1 MTRPAADTVPDVV
14 RDWAEPVIGPISR
27 SWLLSGS
34 HSRVW
39 RARSASG
46 DWTVKHLQDR
56 SSDARVEAAVLGSL
70 PGTVRARRIRA
81 LREEPDG
88 SVFVLAP
95 YVPGRTLDE
104 ALPGAEADR
113 ARDWAEQVC
122 RIVDAVA
129 AVPVQGYGAVRLE
142 SDGRTLRAGA
152 PDWFAFLVGY
162 LERQRH
168 KAPRLAALRHGVL
181 LAAMRDL
188 EPRLAAAADRPRL
201 LHADVNLRNFVVDGP
216 VVACVNLPVAWSGDP
231 AAVYGE
237 ALVHWSGTAGEA
249 VFRRAGRAA
258 GRLLDFYAAFHAYVI
273 LAYVERFSSE
283 PLDRAAPWGG
293 STPLL
298 ELFDRHAAAACGGPK
313 EALSCQ

>member
-1 MTRPAADTVPDVV
+1 MTPGTVPDAL

-56 SSDARVEAAVLGSL
+56 SSDARVEAAVLDSL
-70 PGTVRARRIRA
+70 PGAARARRIRA

-104 ALPGAEADR
+104 VLPDAEADA
-113 ARDWAEQVC
+113 ARDLAEQVC
-122 RIVDAVA
+122 RIVDAVT
-129 AVPVQGYGAVRLE
+129 AVPVQGYGKVRLE
-142 SDGRTLRAGA
+142 RGGKTLRAGD
-152 PDWFAFLVGY
+152 PDWCAFLARY

-181 LAAMRDL
+181 LAALRDL
-188 EPRLAAAADRPRL
+188 EPRLARAADRPRL
-201 LHADVNLRNFVVDGP
+201 LHADVNLRNFVVDETT
-216 VVACVNLPVAWSGDP
+216 VTCVNLPVAWSGDP

-258 GRLLDFYAAFHAYVI
+258 GPLLDFYAAFHAYVI
-273 LAYVERFSSE
+273 LAYVERFSPE
-283 PLDRAAPWGG
+283 PLERAAAWGG
-293 STPLL
+293 RTPLL
-298 ELFDRHAAAACGGPK
+298 ELFDRHVAAACGGPK
-313 EALSCQ
+313 EALSCR